1 MSFKENNDL
10 LKKLNHI
17 PHLNLNKSFNLE
29 LLKSE
34 YNNIDKSMFHAYNS
48 ASRTDRIRNTV
59 NTSWWGC
66 SLTSST
72 GMTDGDLTENP
83 RSSCYYLTEAA
94 KLCPYMMSV
103 VNELSDENTSSARI
117 MLVKPGGQLTWHTH
131 QIHDVN
137 TAFSFGEMTIHIP
150 IICPPKFKYSV
161 IPIEEYRLVDF
172 ETIKPKTYS
181 MRYPEGEAWVF
192 NSHHM
197 HNIFNYDDHDR
208 VSLMIYLYIDNEK
221 TRDIILDAVRSYS
234 GELIP

>member
-1 MSFKENNDL
+1 MTFKENNDL

-34 YNNIDKSMFHAYNS
+34 YNNIDKSMFHAYDS
-48 ASRTDRIRNTV
+48 ASRSDRLRNTV

-83 RSSCYYLTEAA
+83 RSSRYYLTEAA

-221 TRDIILDAVRSYS
+221 TRNIILDAVRSYS

>member
-1 MSFKENNDL
+1 MTFKENNDL

-34 YNNIDKSMFHAYNS
+34 YNNIDKSMFHAYDS
-48 ASRTDRIRNTV
+48 ASRSDRLRNTV

-83 RSSCYYLTEAA
+83 RSSRYYLTEAS

-221 TRDIILDAVRSYS
+221 TRNIILDAVRSYS